1 MDEPSTTA
9 LSGNPLSSL
18 RFRDNR
24 VFWLGTSFSS
34 IGQASFLVASSWL
47 AFRLD
52 GSGAVGIVTFATM
65 IPLFLAT
72 LVGGVLADR
81 RERRFLVLSAE
92 AAQGV
97 IAVAIALLAL
107 RGSMPLW
114 GLVALVF
121 ASGIARAI
129 EMPTVQAVLPSLVPR
144 DELLNIFS
152 LNNLANRG
160 SRFVGPALIAPI
172 LGLGGLRA
180 AAFAYLIIA
189 VCYLLAIL
197 QVARVPK
204 MHRQHETTLNV
215 RQQVVEGVHYLRAHS
230 VLGLLLGVV
239 VLHCLLT
246 MSFDSTL
253 PLFASQNLHGSGAI
267 YSSMV
272 SAMGL
277 GSIAAA
283 LLLAGMRSER
293 GRGALLLI
301 GGLGSGVATAVMAI
315 SMNSLFALSAI
326 FLVGAVTTWFMTLA
340 NTMMQEAVPDQ
351 LRGRVSGIYL
361 MSASG
366 VMSFGNLG
374 AGYLAANIGSAP
386 VLGFPALLFIVLL
399 LVISGVRPSLR
410 HLYRAGTFAAEPAG
424 SLSPLTPAD

>member
-1 MDEPSTTA
+1 MDETGRTTA
-9 LSGNPLSSL
+9 NPLSSL
-18 RFRDNR
+18 RYRDNR

-34 IGQASFLVASSWL
+34 IGQAAFLVASSWI
-47 AFRLD
+47 AFRLG
-52 GSGAVGIVTFATM
+52 GSSAVGIVTFATM

-72 LVGGVLADR
+72 LVGGLLADR
-81 RERRFLVLSAE
+81 RERRFLVVTSE

-97 IAVAIALLAL
+97 IAVVIAVQAL
-107 RGSMPLW
+107 RGSMPL
-114 GLVALVF
+114 GALVVLVF
-121 ASGIARAI
+121 LSGIARAI

-144 DELLNIFS
+144 NELLNIFS
-152 LNNLANRG
+152 LNNMANRG
-160 SRFVGPALIAPI
+160 SRFVGPAIVAPI

-189 VCYLLAIL
+189 AFYLLAAL

-204 MHRQHETTLNV
+204 MHHQHETTLNL
-215 RQQVVEGVHYLRAHS
+215 REQVVEGVRYIGAHS
-230 VLGLLLGVV
+230 VLGLLLGVI

-253 PLFASQNLHGSGAI
+253 PLFASQNLHGDGAI

-283 LLLAGMRSER
+283 LLLAGIHSER
-293 GRGALLLI
+293 WRGALLLI
-301 GGLGSGVATAVMAI
+301 GGLGSGLATALMAI
-315 SMNSLFALSAI
+315 SMNNLFALSAI
-326 FLVGAVTTWFMTLA
+326 FLVGAMTTWFMTLA

-374 AGYLAANIGSAP
+374 AGYLAASVGSAL
-386 VLGFPALLFIVLL
+386 VLGVPALLFVVLL
-399 LVISGVRPSLR
+399 IVISGVRPSLR
-410 HLYRAGTFAAEPAG
+410 RLYRAGTFATERTG
-424 SLSPLTPAD
+424 SLPPLTPAD

>member
-1 MDEPSTTA
+1 MDE
-9 LSGNPLSSL
+9 SGRTSANPLSSL
-18 RFRDNR
+18 RYRDNR

-34 IGQASFLVASSWL
+34 IGQAAFLVASSWI
-47 AFRLD
+47 AFRLG

-72 LVGGVLADR
+72 LVGGLLADR
-81 RERRFLVLSAE
+81 RERRFLVMASE

-97 IAVAIALLAL
+97 IAVVIALQAL

-114 GLVALVF
+114 ELVALVF
-121 ASGIARAI
+121 LSGIARAI

-144 DELLNIFS
+144 GELLNIFS
-152 LNNLANRG
+152 LNNMANRG
-160 SRFVGPALIAPI
+160 SRFVGPAIVAPI
-172 LGLGGLRA
+172 LGFGGLRA

-189 VCYLLAIL
+189 FFYLMAAL

-215 RQQVVEGVHYLRAHS
+215 RQQVTEGMHYIGTHS
-230 VLGLLLGVV
+230 ILGLLLGVI

-283 LLLAGMRSER
+283 LLLAGIHSER
-293 GRGALLLI
+293 WRGALLLI
-301 GGLGSGVATAVMAI
+301 GGIGSGLATALMAI
-315 SMNSLFALSAI
+315 SMNNLFALGAI
-326 FLVGAVTTWFMTLA
+326 FLVGAMTTWFMTLA

-374 AGYLAANIGSAP
+374 AGYLAERFGSAP
-386 VLGFPALLFIVLL
+386 VLGVPALLFVVLL
-399 LVISGVRPSLR
+399 LVISGMRPSLR
-410 HLYRAGTFAAEPAG
+410 RLYRAGTLATEPATK
-424 SLSPLTPAD
+424 LQPLTPAD